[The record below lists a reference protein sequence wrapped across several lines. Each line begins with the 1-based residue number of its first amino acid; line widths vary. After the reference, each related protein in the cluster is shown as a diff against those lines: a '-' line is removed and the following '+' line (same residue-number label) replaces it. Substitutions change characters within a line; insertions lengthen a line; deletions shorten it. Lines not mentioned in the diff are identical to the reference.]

1 MLKNKNKLLLILI
14 VLLGV
19 FLRFWRLDKIPVSP
33 NWDEV
38 SQGYNALSIL
48 KTAKDEWGK
57 FLPLANFRAYGDY
70 PTPFYMYAT
79 IPFIYFFGLSEITV
93 RLPSA
98 IFGSL
103 LVLVTYYFCE
113 LIFKKKSVSLVTAFF
128 VALSPW
134 SLFLSRQAIQ
144 ATPATLLLSLG
155 IFLFIKGTRQNN
167 HLNVLGTIVLGLSAY
182 AYHNTRIFSPLIF
195 LVLLFHYRKQILP
208 SLRKTLLLLFI
219 SGIFFI
225 PLFFVVLSPEGRA
238 RSAWVGIFDQGAIN
252 DINSARGASALSPFL
267 AKLAHNKLTYF
278 VPKVLS
284 NYTGYF
290 SPKFLGLQGGTQYQF
305 NVQGFGIINPLD
317 LLLLYLGL
325 VLLIVRYQRL
335 DQDHQF
341 LLYWLLL
348 APLPAAVTRD
358 PYQVVRATT
367 MLPVVYLVVAYG
379 LSQIVG
385 SLKNWP
391 KNAKLVLGAIFSIT
405 YLIWFGLYVRN
416 WLSVYNDKYSQ
427 AWQYGYKQAITY
439 VKENY
444 TNYEHIV
451 FTKKYGEPH
460 EFVLFFNAYD
470 PTNYRKDAKLVRY
483 GKSNWFWVDSFDKYL
498 FINDWEIKAKSTD
511 FKNTLLI
518 TSPGNYNSRGKL
530 LKIINFL
537 DGTPA
542 FAIVAY

>member
-1 MLKNKNKLLLILI
+1 MLKNKNKLLLISI
-14 VLLGV
+14 VILGIL
-19 FLRFWRLDKIPVSP
+19 LRFWQLDKIPVSL

-48 KTAKDEWGK
+48 KSGKDEWGK

-70 PTPFYMYAT
+70 PTTFYMYAT
-79 IPFIYFFGLSEITV
+79 IPFVYFFGLSEITV

-103 LVLVTYYFCE
+103 LVLVIYYFCE
-113 LIFKKKSVSLVTAFF
+113 LVFKKKSVSLAAAFF

-167 HLNVLGTIVLGLSAY
+167 YLNVLGTIVLGLSAY

-195 LVLLFHYRKQILP
+195 LVLLLHYRKQLLP
-208 SLRKTLLLLFI
+208 FLQKTLLLLFI

-225 PLFFVVLSPEGRA
+225 PLFFVVLSPEGSA

-252 DINSARGASALSPFL
+252 DINSARGASTLPPLL

-284 NYTGYF
+284 NYFGYF
-290 SPKFLGLQGGTQYQF
+290 SPKFLGQQGGTQYQF
-305 NVQGFGIINPLD
+305 SVQGFGIINPLD

-325 VLLIVRYQRL
+325 VLLIARYQRL
-335 DQDHQF
+335 DQVHRF
-341 LLYWLLL
+341 LLTWLLL

-367 MLPVVYLVVAYG
+367 MLPVVYLVIAYG
-379 LSQIVG
+379 LSEIAG
-385 SLKNWP
+385 SLKSWS
-391 KNAKLVLGAIFSIT
+391 KNIKSVLGIIFLIT
-405 YLIWFGLYVRN
+405 YFIWFGLYLRN
-416 WLSVYNDKYSQ
+416 WLFIYNNKYSQ
-427 AWQYGYKQAITY
+427 AWQYGYKQTITY

-444 TNYEHIV
+444 GNYEHIA

-470 PTNYRKDAKLVRY
+470 PANYQNDQNLVRY
-483 GKSNWFWVDSFDKYL
+483 GKSDWFWVDSFDKYL
-498 FINDWEIKAKSTD
+498 FINDWEVKAKSAS

-518 TSPGNYNSRGKL
+518 TSPGNYDSHGKL
-530 LKIINFL
+530 LNTINFL
-537 DGTPA
+537 NGTPA
-542 FAIVAY
+542 FDIVAY